1 MIRHIGLTLM
11 LLSLAACVPAG
22 PSFNEQIQRAVEA
35 TLAAMPTDAPRA
47 LASPAAPATNVPLKG
62 LFCEYEF
69 CIGHPADMAFFD
81 VVAKQNPTVPTA
93 STFDKGQL
101 AAYNSS
107 LFVEVM
113 WQTAANGSDG
123 QFMLNDIV
131 ESQGD
136 ARSGDIQPILL
147 HELNVFYV
155 PISSTASPQLP
166 YGGAAAWV
174 CGGRAFAWK
183 VYAMQPDL
191 AKSLLADSLQVFR
204 CSG

>member
-1 MIRHIGLTLM
+1 MIRQIGLTLM
-11 LLSLAACVPAG
+11 LVSLAACVPAG
-22 PSFNEQIQRAVEA
+22 PSFKEQIQLAVEA
-35 TLAAMPTDAPRA
+35 TVVAMPT
-47 LASPAAPATNVPLKG
+47 AAPKAFPSPLAPAPTVPLRG
-62 LFCEYEF
+62 LFCEYQF

-93 STFDKGQL
+93 STFDKGQI

-113 WQTAANGSDG
+113 WQTAASGSDG
-123 QFMLNDIV
+123 QFLLNDIV

-136 ARSGDIQPILL
+136 ARSGNIQPILL

-183 VYAMQPDL
+183 AYAMQPDL
-191 AKSLLADSLQVFR
+191 AKSLLTEALQVFR

>member
-1 MIRHIGLTLM
+1 M

-22 PSFNEQIQRAVEA
+22 PSFNEQIQLAVEA
-35 TLAAMPTDAPRA
+35 TVVAMPTNAPRA
-47 LASPAAPATNVPLKG
+47 FPSPVAPATDVPLKG

-81 VVAKQNPTVPTA
+81 VVAKQNPTIPTA
-93 STFDKGQL
+93 STFDNGQL

-113 WQTAANGSDG
+113 WQTVANGSDG
-123 QFMLNDIV
+123 QFMLKDIV
-131 ESQGD
+131 ESRGD

-174 CGGRAFAWK
+174 GKGAGFRVEGLRHATRPGQELASRR
-183 VYAMQPDL
+183 VAGDSMQRL
-191 AKSLLADSLQVFR
+191 TCEIQA
-204 CSG
+204 